1 MPLKSLIIPQ
11 YLSSMVMNTSPMAG
25 VYIQNILQ
33 MLYWT
38 GTHTRG
44 CLKRVTLRRKW
55 CHTNIWRGRTFKGQL
70 CFEAEGNKGSFI
82 RNERFGLKNRQ
93 RTKRRGWLKPWPM
106 SLSKARATETTEALS
121 GCLITLSHFI
131 ITTQD
136 VGRNL
141 LIYLNH
147 ILTTFKPHFP
157 QFN

>member
-11 YLSSMVMNTSPMAG
+11 YLSSMVMSTSPMAR

-38 GTHTRG
+38 RTHTRG

-55 CHTNIWRGRTFKGQL
+55 CHTNICRGRTFKGQL
-70 CFEAEGNKGSFI
+70 CFEAGGNKGIFI
-82 RNERFGLKNRQ
+82 QNERFGLKNRQ

-106 SLSKARATETTEALS
+106 SLLKARATETTEALS

-131 ITTQD
+131 ITARD
-136 VGRNL
+136 VTRNV
-141 LIYLNH
+141 LIYFNH
-147 ILTTFKPHFP
+147 ILTTF
-157 QFN
+157 

>member
-11 YLSSMVMNTSPMAG
+11 YLSSMVMNTSPMVG

-38 GTHTRG
+38 RTHTPG

-55 CHTNIWRGRTFKGQL
+55 CHTNIWRGPTFKGQL

-82 RNERFGLKNRQ
+82 RNERFALKNRQ

-106 SLSKARATETTEALS
+106 SLSKSNRHNTLS
-121 GCLITLSHFI
+121 GCLITLSHLI

-136 VGRNL
+136 VSRNL
-141 LIYLNH
+141 LTYLSH
-147 ILTTFKPHFP
+147 VFTTFKPHFP
-157 QFN
+157 QFTY